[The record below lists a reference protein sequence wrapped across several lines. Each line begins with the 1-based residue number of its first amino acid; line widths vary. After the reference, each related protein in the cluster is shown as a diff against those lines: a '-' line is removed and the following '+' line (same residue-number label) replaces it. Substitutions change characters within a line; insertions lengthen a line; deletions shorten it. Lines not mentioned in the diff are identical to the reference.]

1 MFHTRYRNRYNSLVG
16 LIIGII
22 GLALSNP
29 KYLNVAIPCLIAVIV
44 VYFVGRFFVMNYI
57 YKKFSIMR
65 VNPQFVL
72 RENALHNEQVTVIF
86 TPDEKIVV
94 MDNFPDKRRA
104 KRMFTLKK
112 GQLNINK
119 AWNRVCRVFDSYMT
133 LESLESFYS
142 YDTHVDVVTLDIPE
156 TPKTPM
162 RKEMK
167 ISRANSG
174 PKFVEMNNVQ
184 ADSFGKDSNKV
195 NNNGASFVDID
206 NIQEQ
211 KQYTPKAQNEVE
223 FTNFSDIQEQKQY
236 APQEVQAEQFRD
248 MGEILSSGSNKIDV
262 NTATASEIAILPGIN
277 IVGAKKIVEYRDLN
291 GLFKSADDFFAVANV
306 KDHFVHKIRPMIVVG
321 KSVQMVDEDDYSE
334 GRIVDF

>member
-1 MFHTRYRNRYNSLVG
+1 MAGIAGLFLFHPANLKFILTVGSVALVLF
-16 LIIGII
+16 LII
-22 GLALSNP
+22 
-29 KYLNVAIPCLIAVIV
+29 
-44 VYFVGRFFVMNYI
+44 RFLLMNYI

-72 RENALHNEQVTVIF
+72 KENVLHNEQVTVIF

-94 MDNFPDKRRA
+94 MDNFSDKRRA
-104 KRMFTLKK
+104 KRMFTLKR

-133 LESLESFYS
+133 LETLESFYS
-142 YDTHVDVVTLDIPE
+142 YDTHVDVVILDIPE
-156 TPKTPM
+156 TPKK
-162 RKEMK
+162 KEMK
-167 ISRANSG
+167 ITKNNAG

-184 ADSFGKDSNKV
+184 ADSFAKDSSKV
-195 NNNGASFVDID
+195 NDKGARFVDIS

-211 KQYTPKAQNEVE
+211 KQFTPKAQKEIE
-223 FTNFSDIQEQKQY
+223 FTNLSDIQEQKQY
-236 APQEVQAEQFRD
+236 VPQEAQVEQFSD
-248 MGEILSSGSNKIDV
+248 MGDILSSGSNKIDV
-262 NTATASEIAILPGIN
+262 NFATASEIAILPGIN

-321 KSVQMVDEDDYSE
+321 KPVQKFDDDDYSE
-334 GRIVDF
+334 GRIVDL

>member
-1 MFHTRYRNRYNSLVG
+1 MYFSRTRYKLGSLVG
-16 LIIGII
+16 LMAGIA
-22 GLALSNP
+22 GLFLYHPSVF
-29 KYLNVAIPCLIAVIV
+29 KLVIAVCLVGV
-44 VYFVGRFFVMNYI
+44 VPTLIISFLLRDYI
-57 YKKFSIMR
+57 YKKYSIMR

-72 RENALHNEQVTVIF
+72 RENALHNDHVTVIF

-94 MDNFPDKRRA
+94 MDNFSDRRA

-223 FTNFSDIQEQKQY
+223 FTNLSDIQEQKQY
-236 APQEVQAEQFRD
+236 VPKEVQAEQFRD
-248 MGEILSSGSNKIDV
+248 MGEILSSGSNKIDI

-321 KSVQMVDEDDYSE
+321 KSVQMVDEDAYSE